1 MSMQIVKALHMKK
14 FPLMISGIKSLDV
27 LLNIL
32 LFLVGLYTIGYL
44 FGVAFGLVSA
54 L

>member
-1 MSMQIVKALHMKK
+1 MKK
-14 FPLMISGIKSLDV
+14 FPLKITGIKSLDV

-54 L
+54 F